1 VTDDPE
7 QGGLRPVT
15 PVGILAA
22 SLRNIAGHGDW
33 SAPADQSMVSALHDA
48 GELAAGLEPY
58 AAECTTPESPALKH
72 LAYRTA
78 ATDWSASRAPST
90 TALEPE
96 MLSGHV
102 EGQFLKMLVA
112 VTRSRRVLE
121 IGMFTGYSALA
132 MAEALPEDG
141 LVVACEINAPAA
153 RIARQAF
160 EASPHGGKIVVE
172 VGAAADT
179 LRRLATKGP
188 PFDFI
193 FLDADKAGY
202 ADYFNA
208 ILDGGLLAP
217 HGVMCVDN
225 TLLQGQAY
233 VTGGSSDAGSAIRAF
248 NRMVA
253 DDPRV
258 EQVLVPLRDGVTII
272 RLVNAG

>member
-1 VTDDPE
+1 VAVDP
-7 QGGLRPVT
+7 GPGVLRPVT

-22 SLRNIAGHGDW
+22 SLRGLAGSDHW
-33 SAPADQSMVSALHDA
+33 SAVADQSLVSALA
-48 GELAAGLEPY
+48 NASELAAGLEPY
-58 AAECTTPESPALKH
+58 AAECTTPESPALKS
-72 LAYRTA
+72 LAHHTA
-78 ATDWSASRAPST
+78 ATDWSAGRAPAAG
-90 TALEPE
+90 ALEPE

-141 LVVACEINAPAA
+141 IVVACEINADAA
-153 RIARQAF
+153 HLARQAF
-160 EASPHGGKIVVE
+160 AGSPHGGKIVVE

-179 LRRLATKGP
+179 LRRLAAEGS

-202 ADYFNA
+202 ADYFEA
-208 ILDGGLLAP
+208 VIDGGLLAP

-225 TLLQGQAY
+225 TLMQGHAY
-233 VTGGSSDAGSAIRAF
+233 VTGGSSDAGDAIRAF
-248 NRMVA
+248 NQMVA

-258 EQVLVPLRDGVTII
+258 EQVLVPLRDGVTIL
-272 RLVNAG
+272 RLVDEG